1 MQRLRLPVVL
11 FLAAI
16 PWIGLAGCD
25 AVRPDQDGTLVV
37 EAWLETDRDLPP
49 IRLSTTLDVGAPL
62 QAQPPEGAVRVEVEV
77 AGRVHAYLPVA
88 NDPLHYQPAEADA
101 VRPGPGEVFEIRVE
115 HDGRTV
121 RAHGFLPPVLRLM
134 QASVSVADHPVPVVL
149 LDSLQLGLDSL
160 ALDIPATTGFVYPI
174 QVAVE
179 WQADDFAGWME
190 ARLQPSAAFSS
201 SLLDFF
207 LLPSQVFD
215 EASAGSAEPGVRS
228 WQGVYAVP
236 VATAQSPLP
245 EHDLTIV
252 LLRSND
258 RYAQFATSRTNPLRR
273 EPVSNVTGGLGFV
286 GGISLD
292 SLRLPIRR

>member
-1 MQRLRLPVVL
+1 MKPRRSHIM
-11 FLAAI
+11 FLLASI
-16 PWIGLAGCD
+16 LGIGLAGCD

-37 EAWLETDRDLPP
+37 EAWIETDRDLPP
-49 IRLSTTLDVGAPL
+49 IRLTTTLDVGAPL
-62 QAQPPEGAVRVEVEV
+62 QAQPPEGAVRVEVEI

-88 NDPLHYQPAEADA
+88 GDPLHYQPAEEGA
-101 VRPGPGEVFEIRVE
+101 VRPGPGEVFEVRVE

-121 RAHGFLPPVLRLM
+121 RAHGFLPPVLRLLH
-134 QASVSVADHPVPVVL
+134 ASVSVADHPVPVVL

-179 WQADDFAGWME
+179 WQAEDVAGWME
-190 ARLQPSAAFSS
+190 ARLKPSATFSS

-215 EASAGSAEPGVRS
+215 EASAGSAASGVRS
-228 WQGVYAVP
+228 WEGVYAVP

-286 GGISLD
+286 GGISVD
-292 SLRLPIRR
+292 SLHLQIRR